1 MIFFSI
7 IKFSSSYF
15 SWSHLKYNF
24 PLNIPWIVKYNLQ
37 TEKVEHWFYFF
48 FNITNSQISQKLPV
62 LHLLIT
68 ELQSSVPTY
77 LPLKRKSAYTK
88 LFSNSCAQKNHLE
101 TCKTA
106 DPWHLFSID
115 WFHASALE
123 LGKPPL

>member
-48 FNITNSQISQKLPV
+48 
-62 LHLLIT
+62 LI
-68 ELQSSVPTY
+68 
-77 LPLKRKSAYTK
+77 
-88 LFSNSCAQKNHLE
+88 
-101 TCKTA
+101 
-106 DPWHLFSID
+106 
-115 WFHASALE
+115 
-123 LGKPPL
+123 